1 MKRARATAAGATTV
15 RLRVKPRGKKRARLG
30 ERGKVKV
37 KVTFR
42 PVGGAPRTLAKRVR
56 LVKRGR

>member
-1 MKRARATAAGATTV
+1 M